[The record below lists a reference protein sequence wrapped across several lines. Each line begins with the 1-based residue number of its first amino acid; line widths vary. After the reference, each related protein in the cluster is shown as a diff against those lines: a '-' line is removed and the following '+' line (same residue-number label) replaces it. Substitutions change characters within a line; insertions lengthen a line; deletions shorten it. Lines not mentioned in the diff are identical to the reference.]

1 MKLVIDTEIG
11 LNDKIES
18 DKEVKYIISSKHR
31 EKTNPVKSYWV
42 IEYVEELECF
52 INNYVNNH
60 KVDNL
65 TWGFIQ
71 DESSLKVL
79 GINTFQDKRQGLGH
93 WWCGQGNQP

>member
-1 MKLVIDTEIG
+1 M
-11 LNDKIES
+11 
-18 DKEVKYIISSKHR
+18 
-31 EKTNPVKSYWV
+31 V

-79 GINTFQDKRQGLGH
+79 GINNFSGRT
-93 WWCGQGNQP
+93 